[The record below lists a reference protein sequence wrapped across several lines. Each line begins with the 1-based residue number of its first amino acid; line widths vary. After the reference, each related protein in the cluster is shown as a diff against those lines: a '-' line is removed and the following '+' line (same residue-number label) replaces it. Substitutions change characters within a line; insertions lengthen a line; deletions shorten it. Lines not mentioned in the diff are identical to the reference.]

1 MAGAMNILDMTYF
14 GVAAAI
20 LSFAGSVLIVFSQNW
35 HGKHSLD
42 HDLSA
47 IQKVHTIAVPRI
59 GGIAVMTG
67 LIFSGIFFVIA
78 NPPLVK
84 AINILDVFKLIFASC
99 PIFLVGTLEDLT
111 KRVSVKAR
119 LVASIISALLASWL
133 SGAIIDGLDIWGFD
147 ALLTI
152 IPFAILVTA
161 FVVAGGTNAINI
173 IDGFNGIAA
182 TVVII
187 MLAALGFLAW
197 QCGDGLVTQLAL
209 LIGGAAFGFLIV
221 NYPTGRLFLGDGGA
235 YLLGFLVSEVMILL
249 LIRNPSINAWQ
260 VLAICAYPIIEVLY
274 SIYRRKIVRKMS
286 PGHADRLHLHALIYR
301 RVVCQLL
308 RHNPAKPWLR
318 NASVVCFVGTWVA
331 VMSFI
336 AVFAGNTIAGALVI
350 VAVQVALYLAIYAR
364 LVRGNWRWHAVRAVS
379 GGLLIV
385 ADVEMP

>member
-1 MAGAMNILDMTYF
+1 MNILNMASF

-20 LSFAGSVLIVFSQNW
+20 LSFATSLLIVLSQNW

-67 LIFSGIFFVIA
+67 LIFSAIFFAIIS
-78 NPPLVK
+78 PSLVK
-84 AINILDVFKLIFASC
+84 PINIQDVFSLLLASC

-119 LVASIISALLASWL
+119 LVASMVSAFLASWL

-152 IPFAILVTA
+152 VPFAILVTA

-187 MLAALGFLAW
+187 MLAALGYLAW
-197 QCGDGLVTQLAL
+197 RCGDVLVTQLAL
-209 LIGGAAFGFLIV
+209 LIAGAAFGFLVV

-301 RVVCQLL
+301 RVVCQML
-308 RHNPAKPWLR
+308 RHNPARPWLR
-318 NASVVCFVGTWVA
+318 NAAVVCFVGTWVA

-336 AVFAGNTIAGALVI
+336 AVVAGDTIVSALVI
-350 VAVQVALYLAIYAR
+350 VALQVGSYLAIYAR
-364 LVRGNWRWHAVRAVS
+364 LVRGHWRWYTVRVVS
-379 GGLLIV
+379 GSLLIV
-385 ADVEMP
+385 PDIKIP